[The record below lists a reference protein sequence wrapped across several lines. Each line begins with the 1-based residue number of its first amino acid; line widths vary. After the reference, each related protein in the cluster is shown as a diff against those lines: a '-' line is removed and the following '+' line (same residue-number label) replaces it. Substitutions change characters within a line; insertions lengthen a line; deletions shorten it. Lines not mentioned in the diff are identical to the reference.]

1 MAGRSSPS
9 SRTKDVLE
17 ALSPAERSGVLRALL
32 ERHPELASEA
42 REIAVAGLS
51 GGSVEDIA
59 SDVFDAVTSM
69 GVDSLNGRAGRHAD
83 GYVEPTDAAWELL
96 QEAVEDDVA
105 DMKRRVGMGMAAGAE
120 TIACGIVVGLYRA
133 KDVDS
138 DGPLGWAPDF
148 PAEHAGHSVAELIR
162 ACSKDQRAAVRDR
175 MLARLD
181 DLVPDWIDMIR
192 RAADGASRGK

>member
-1 MAGRSSPS
+1 
-9 SRTKDVLE
+9 
-17 ALSPAERSGVLRALL
+17 VLRALL
-32 ERHPELASEA
+32 ERHPDLASEA

-83 GYVEPTDAAWELL
+83 GYVEPSEAAWELL
-96 QEAVEDDVA
+96 EEAVEDVVA
-105 DMKRRVGMGMAAGAE
+105 DMKRRVGLGMMAGAE
-120 TIACGIVVGLYRA
+120 TIACGMVVGLQRA

-148 PAEHAGHSVAELIR
+148 PAEHAGHAIAELIR
-162 ACSKDQRAAVRDR
+162 ARPKDQRAAVRDR

-181 DLVPDWIDMIR
+181 DLAPDWVFMLR
-192 RAADGASRGK
+192 VAADRACRGK